1 MRVTPLPGA
10 AHLQQTRCG
19 SSGSQGGELKSLPWH
34 TLTRGEEAERT
45 RMSNPGGRARRNTVV
60 GFPHNDQ
67 RQETQMHL
75 LDVMT
80 SMLHELVDV
89 VQDDYKYDGIMD
101 IISHTFAD
109 AAKSDYNRLQ

>member
-1 MRVTPLPGA
+1 
-10 AHLQQTRCG
+10 
-19 SSGSQGGELKSLPWH
+19 
-34 TLTRGEEAERT
+34 
-45 RMSNPGGRARRNTVV
+45 
-60 GFPHNDQ
+60 
-67 RQETQMHL
+67 MHL